1 MSDEQPRKR
10 EWKPGDTIGPQDF
23 GVTPAAPNPLGDAMK
38 RDLAR
43 RAEEM
48 QDEGDGPVSSE
59 EQST

>member
-1 MSDEQPRKR
+1 MNGEQPRKR

-23 GVTPAAPNPLGDAMK
+23 GITPAAPNPIGDAIQ

-48 QDEGDGPVSSE
+48 QGETERPVSSE
-59 EQST
+59 ETTT